1 MRAGAEVVLYGVK
14 VSAFVAK
21 VRIALDLKAVAYEER
36 EPPGGYGSEAYR
48 AIVPA
53 GSVPG
58 VTVDGEALHES
69 NAICEWL
76 EDVAPEPALRPED
89 PMARAR
95 MRALLGFHDARV
107 EAATRAFF
115 PLVKRDCSTEEA
127 EAAGAG
133 VEASL
138 ARLEA
143 LLPGAPTAPGG
154 GPTYAQLAF
163 PCTLQMAR
171 MLGAALSRPVAVPRA
186 VAAWTAPAEALPAVE
201 RSLAIHHAAMRDWLA
216 GFGRG

>member
-1 MRAGAEVVLYGVK
+1 MEVVLYGVK

-21 VRIALDLKAVAYEER
+21 VRIALDAKGVDYEEL

-58 VTVDGEALHES
+58 LTVREGTGETLALHES

-76 EDVAPEPALRPED
+76 EDVAPEPALRPAD
-89 PMARAR
+89 PMGRAR
-95 MRALLGFHDARV
+95 MRALLGFHDALV
-107 EAATRAFF
+107 ETSIRAFF
-115 PLVKRDCSTEEA
+115 PLVKREA
-127 EAAGAG
+127 SEAEIEAAGAG
-133 VEASL
+133 VEAAL
-138 ARLEA
+138 ERLEA
-143 LLPGAPTAPGG
+143 LLPGASVTE
-154 GPTYAQLAF
+154 
-163 PCTLQMAR
+163 
-171 MLGAALSRPVAVPRA
+171 
-186 VAAWTAPAEALPAVE
+186 WTAPAEGLPAGE

>member
-1 MRAGAEVVLYGVK
+1 MEVVLYGVK

-21 VRIALDLKAVAYEER
+21 VRIALDVKELDYEER
-36 EPPGGYGSEAYR
+36 EPAGGYGSPAYR

-58 VTVDGEALHES
+58 LTVDGAALHES

-89 PMARAR
+89 PMGRAR

-107 EAATRAFF
+107 EASIRAFF
-115 PLVKRDCSTEEA
+115 PLVKREASEA
-127 EAAGAG
+127 EIEGAAAG
-133 VEASL
+133 VEAAL
-138 ARLEA
+138 ERLEA
-143 LLPGAPTAPGG
+143 LLPSAPLAPGG
-154 GPTYAQLAF
+154 GPTYAHLAF
-163 PCTLQMAR
+163 PCTLQMGR
-171 MLGAALSRPVAVPRA
+171 MLGAALGRPVAVPGSI
-186 VAAWTAPAEALPAVE
+186 AAWCAPAEGLPAVE
-201 RSLAIHHAAMRDWLA
+201 RSLAIHHRAMLDWLA